1 MLQYDIAVFAMTETE
16 TRAARR
22 RLAAGGT
29 SPEERSRRNLRQQV
43 GVRLIKLGLRLA
55 AARG

>member
-22 RLAAGGT
+22 RLAVGGP
-29 SPEERSRRNLRQQV
+29 SSEERSRRNLRQQV
-43 GVRLIKLGLRLA
+43 GVQLIKLGLRLA